1 MNERVAMLAGLIEKS
16 MNLGPEWT
24 VSDVEFREGLPTG
37 DELHIFIERA
47 PGSAVECPSCHCRC
61 GVYDARPGE
70 WRHLDIWQYKTIIH
84 CDVPRADCPECGV
97 KTSRVPWA
105 SEDAA
110 RFTALFEAHALL
122 MVMSGMPVSGAAKV
136 LRLNDTVLW
145 RMLNRLAERARAQ
158 VSFEGVTRVG
168 VDETARRRGHNYLTA
183 FVDLDVQR
191 AMFCCEGR
199 DASAVAA
206 FAADLEAHGGK
217 ASAVE
222 TVTCDLSPAFASGVA
237 EHLPKA
243 KRVADRFH
251 VMQIA
256 NRQLDLVRA
265 GEARES
271 EEKRR
276 LLKRTKYVWLKRE
289 ENLTARQ
296 LETKRSL
303 AAENLKTGR
312 ACAMVEALRRAYD
325 TCETAEEAKAELDAL
340 TSWIMHSNVP
350 QMKKLARTL
359 RDNEAEVLAYF
370 KERAT
375 NAILEGMNSVIQA
388 AKRAARGFRNTEYF
402 KTVIYLKLGKLPLV
416 DAVCATH

>member
-1 MNERVAMLAGLIEKS
+1 MNERAAMLAGLIEKS

-24 VSDVEFREGLPTG
+24 VAGVEFREGLPAG
-37 DELHIFIERA
+37 DELHIFIERT
-47 PGSAVECPSCHCRC
+47 PGLPVECPSCHCRC

-97 KTSRVPWA
+97 KTARVPWA
-105 SEDAA
+105 SDDAVH
-110 RFTALFEAHALL
+110 FTALFEAHALV
-122 MVMSGMPVSGAAKV
+122 MAMSGMPVSGAAKV
-136 LRLNDTVLW
+136 LRTSDTALW
-145 RMLNRLAERARAQ
+145 RMLNRLCERARAHA
-158 VSFEGVTRVG
+158 SFEGVTRVG
-168 VDETARRRGHNYLTA
+168 VDETARKRGRNYLTT
-183 FVDLDVQR
+183 FVDLDAGR
-191 AMFCCEGR
+191 AMFCCEGC
-199 DASAVAA
+199 DASTVAA
-206 FAADLEAHGGK
+206 FAADLGAHGGD
-217 ASAVE
+217 ADAVR
-222 TVTCDLSPAFASGVA
+222 TVTCDLSPAFAAGVA
-237 EHLPKA
+237 GHLPNA

-276 LLKRTKYVWLKRE
+276 LLSRTKYVWLKRE
-289 ENLTARQ
+289 ENLTPRQ
-296 LETKRSL
+296 LERKRSL

-325 TCETAEEAKAELDAL
+325 TCETAAEAKAELDAL